1 MELIKRK
8 ILIEDLISRKSPINL
23 KGKTISLGNG
33 KCLIVDTKEI
43 VLENAVNID
52 FKWGEI
58 VEESFNINIFLTQTI
73 DDLGLFLD
81 VPYTEEMP
89 NYDALIKYSGGVNT
103 FLYNNVNYTYELEYL
118 NISKN
123 YQSGFTFSIPPSH
136 DSVFTDT
143 HSINDKLLYRLKGQ
157 TPSDYFF
164 TGNTHVTG
172 LTDSKLTLLKTYQTN
187 NPYQVMFNLNENP
200 TKYFSGLISSGSS
213 SIHYSL
219 NSLLNNINNT
229 GIHYVDYN
237 TKRTIHDDTFN
248 IYKIIN
254 ITTFSSI
261 AEGWNDSNTSL
272 SALTKEEL
280 DLGIVFPHEVYND
293 VFIDR
298 GVNSVLETQIRLS
311 EIKTV
316 SQFEKYGNGYYNI
329 KTQY

>member
-58 VEESFNINIFLTQTI
+58 VEESFDINIFLTQTI

-81 VPYTEEMP
+81 VPYSEETP
-89 NYDALIKYSGGVNT
+89 NYEALVNYSGGINT
-103 FLYNNVNYTYELEYL
+103 FLYDNVNYTYELEYL

-136 DSVFTDT
+136 DSVFNGNYDV
-143 HSINDKLLYRLKGQ
+143 NDKLLYHLKGQ

-164 TGNTHVTG
+164 SGDTKVTG
-172 LTDSKLTLLKTYQTN
+172 LTDSKLTLLKTYQTV

-200 TKYFSGLISSGSS
+200 TKYFSGIISSGSS

-219 NSLLNNINNT
+219 NSLVNNINGT

-237 TKRTIHDDTFN
+237 TKRTIHDETFN
-248 IYKIIN
+248 IDKIIN

-261 AEGWNDSNTSL
+261 AEGWNESNTSL

-298 GVNSVLETQIRLS
+298 GINSVLDIHLRLS
-311 EIKTV
+311 EIRNLGAL
-316 SQFEKYGNGYYNI
+316 EEYGNGYYKLN
-329 KTQY
+329 KQ